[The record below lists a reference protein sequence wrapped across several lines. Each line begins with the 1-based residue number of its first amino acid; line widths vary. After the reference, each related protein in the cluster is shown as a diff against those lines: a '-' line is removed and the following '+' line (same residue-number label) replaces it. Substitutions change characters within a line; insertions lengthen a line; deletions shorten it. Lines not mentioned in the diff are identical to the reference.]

1 MNITPTWITAS
12 FTLLG
17 TLLGALVQ
25 EIPKIIEARRTDRES
40 RRAAQQNVREA
51 LISRS
56 SNLTKLCS
64 RLVEDNAQLPGLN
77 DQLPKRTLSEE
88 EFMYIQSDLNEIN
101 GAISEL
107 EEENHKVRIEIGQEQ
122 VAISA
127 EHPRMKASIV
137 KLVKNADFLNPENEK
152 MRDEEILQARA
163 NYEKALG
170 EFTDALAN
178 EIERLS

>member
-1 MNITPTWITAS
+1 
-12 FTLLG
+12 
-17 TLLGALVQ
+17 
-25 EIPKIIEARRTDRES
+25 
-40 RRAAQQNVREA
+40 
-51 LISRS
+51 
-56 SNLTKLCS
+56 
-64 RLVEDNAQLPGLN
+64 
-77 DQLPKRTLSEE
+77 
-88 EFMYIQSDLNEIN
+88 MYIQSDLNEIN